1 MSSIFCAGVILVTLI
16 WLTPYFDRLPHAAL
30 AAIIIMSVADI
41 IDFSPI
47 YAHWKFYRHDTY
59 THVITLITVLAF
71 SVETG
76 LLVGILVAVAL
87 FVRRSSKPHL
97 AVVGRIG
104 ESPHFRSRRRHE
116 VTTHPDVVAV
126 RVDENLYFANAN
138 DVENRLLK
146 VLLRAPESRHL
157 LLVCSA
163 VNFIDTSGLDML
175 LRLNRNLERNG
186 IRLHLS
192 EVKAPVMD
200 QLRAS
205 ELLDALTG
213 SVFFTTDQAMRD
225 LTERT

>member
-1 MSSIFCAGVILVTLI
+1 VTLI
-16 WLTPYFDRLPHAAL
+16 WLTPYFETLPHAAL

-41 IDFSPI
+41 IDFKPI
-47 YAHWKFYRHDTY
+47 YTHWKFYHHDSY
-59 THVITLITVLAF
+59 THVVTLASVLLF
-71 SVETG
+71 GVEIG

-97 AVVGRIG
+97 AVLGRVG
-104 ESPHFRSRRRHE
+104 ESTHFRSRRRHE
-116 VTTHPDVVAV
+116 VTTCPHVVAV

-146 VLLRAPESRHL
+146 ILLREEDVRHM

-175 LRLNRNLERNG
+175 LRLNRNLERMG

-192 EVKAPVMD
+192 DVKETVMD

-205 ELLDALTG
+205 YLINALTG
-213 SVFFTTDQAMRD
+213 NVFFTTDQAIRD
-225 LTERT
+225 LAEAP